1 MLVIKKLIL
10 VFILLLIIII
20 MADNNQLIKYNDSL
34 VSKYDF
40 LLELV
45 FSLINND
52 SSSLDSHELA
62 KIPDSSNK
70 KKLME
75 IKNTIQLLKEEE
87 YYSTN
92 YYNNLNQFDN
102 ISLLKSGGFG
112 IVLKGSH
119 KLDTQIYA
127 IKLIPLKLTVNN
139 NLKLFMLS
147 KIREIRYLSSLSH
160 PNIIR
165 YHNSWIEFKNADNLS
180 TYLKGLAT
188 EDIATDKTLE
198 NSISC
203 SFNSNSFNSF
213 NSDSVNSDSV
223 NSDGVNSDSVNSD
236 GINSDSTNTFDYDN
250 LSNLNIN
257 CINAYRSNL
266 DSTNSVLKPVNKHI
280 YLAIQ
285 MEYMDFT
292 FNEWC
297 RTIKPSNKILYNVL
311 YGLLD
316 GIEYLHTRSPPIIH
330 CDIKPDNILVKLF
343 DTKWIAKIADFGLVS
358 EENGIWRPN
367 KYEGTLTY
375 RAPEIGDESKT
386 ITSAVDIYSL
396 GIVLYEITLNISTEM
411 ERSRCLSNFKAG
423 IFKTATILDKMVA
436 ISPEERPSILEVKK
450 YLQCLQCLEY

>member
-1 MLVIKKLIL
+1 
-10 VFILLLIIII
+10 
-20 MADNNQLIKYNDSL
+20 
-34 VSKYDF
+34 
-40 LLELV
+40 
-45 FSLINND
+45 
-52 SSSLDSHELA
+52 
-62 KIPDSSNK
+62 
-70 KKLME
+70 
-75 IKNTIQLLKEEE
+75 
-87 YYSTN
+87 
-92 YYNNLNQFDN
+92 
-102 ISLLKSGGFG
+102 
-112 IVLKGSH
+112 
-119 KLDTQIYA
+119 
-127 IKLIPLKLTVNN
+127 
-139 NLKLFMLS
+139 
-147 KIREIRYLSSLSH
+147 
-160 PNIIR
+160 
-165 YHNSWIEFKNADNLS
+165 
-180 TYLKGLAT
+180 
-188 EDIATDKTLE
+188 
-198 NSISC
+198 
-203 SFNSNSFNSF
+203 
-213 NSDSVNSDSV
+213 
-223 NSDGVNSDSVNSD
+223 
-236 GINSDSTNTFDYDN
+236 
-250 LSNLNIN
+250 
-257 CINAYRSNL
+257 
-266 DSTNSVLKPVNKHI
+266 
-280 YLAIQ
+280 

-292 FNEWC
+292 FKEWC